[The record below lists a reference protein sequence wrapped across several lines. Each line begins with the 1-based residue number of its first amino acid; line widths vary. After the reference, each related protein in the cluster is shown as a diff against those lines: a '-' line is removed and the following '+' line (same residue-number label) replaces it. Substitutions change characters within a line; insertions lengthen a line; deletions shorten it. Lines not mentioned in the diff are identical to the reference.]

1 MPSFKHAEFEIVEDD
16 WFASHSVIALRNLL
30 NCEMTSVLI
39 AGKGPTLALIDKY
52 LDPSEP
58 IISLNHACELVLP
71 RIAHFTDLQALL
83 DCEEV
88 VLASEFFVVV
98 PAFPHI
104 SGAPTKLN
112 ILELASAHSIISE
125 LIVQDRLF
133 VYAGSNSPNLWR
145 LPEFELRYFSVEPAY
160 QLACLLG
167 ARLVNT
173 IGIDGGSS
181 YATSISNQGKR
192 RLLENGQQS
201 FDKQFVQLEKLQL
214 QHGIPLE
221 PKIKPNTIYV
231 GASRADLLP
240 YLVLK
245 HSIEHNSNSPVL
257 VKPLPRVRRNP
268 RRRKNRGRTAF
279 SFSRFL
285 IPELQKYEG
294 RAVYLDSDMLV
305 MDDISE
311 LFDYPIGEN
320 HLVVTSQS
328 LPPQAWANSENFMPG
343 PQFSVMIVECSKAKW
358 RIGQI
363 IDLLDSNAMSYSDL
377 LHKML
382 IVPPE
387 KIDYSLNPNWNSLEY
402 YDPDKTKLLHFTVVP
417 SQPWRTRDNANY
429 DIWLEYL
436 KSAIEAGVITS
447 NTIRREIRIGSCGSH
462 ILRDLSPEFFL
473 DHHAS
478 NEQSLH
484 ELEAIVGQ
492 KLLLIRIRATAR
504 NLLWRVKHSHNR
516 KKAKIGTECRF

>member
-1 MPSFKHAEFEIVEDD
+1 MPSTERPKFEIVEDD
-16 WFASHSVIALRNLL
+16 WFASHSVVALRNLL
-30 NCEMTSVLI
+30 NWQMTSVLI
-39 AGKGPTLALIDKY
+39 AGKGPTLASIDEN

-58 IISLNHACELVLP
+58 VISLNHACELVP
-71 RIAHFTDLQALL
+71 SSIAHFADLQALL
-83 DCEEV
+83 DCEKV
-88 VLASEFFVVV
+88 VIDSEFFVVV

-104 SGAPTKLN
+104 SGVPTKLN
-112 ILELASAHSIISE
+112 VLHLAKAHNIISE
-125 LIVQDRLF
+125 LIFQDRLF
-133 VYAGSNSPNLWR
+133 VYSGSNSPNIWE

-167 ARLVNT
+167 AQQVKT

-181 YATSISNQGKR
+181 YATSVSTQGKR
-192 RLLENGQQS
+192 RLLDNGQQS
-201 FDKQFVQLEKLQL
+201 FDKQFVQLEKLQMR
-214 QHGIPLE
+214 HGIP
-221 PKIKPNTIYV
+221 IKPNISPSTVYIGV
-231 GASRADLLP
+231 SRADLLP

-257 VKPLPRVRRNP
+257 VKPLPIVRRNP

-285 IPELQKYEG
+285 IPELQNYLG

-305 MDDISE
+305 LADITE

-328 LPPQAWANSENFMPG
+328 LPPQAWADSENFVPG
-343 PQFSVMIVECSKAKW
+343 PQFSVMVIDCSKAKW
-358 RIGQI
+358 SVGQI
-363 IDLLDSNAMSYSDL
+363 IDLLDSNAMSYSDV

-387 KIDYSLNPNWNSLEY
+387 KIDYSLDPNWNSLEY
-402 YDPDKTKLLHFTVVP
+402 YDPENTKLLHFTVVP
-417 SQPWRTRDNANY
+417 SQPWRTRNNANY

-436 KSAIEAGVITS
+436 KSAIKAGVISS
-447 NTIRREIRIGSCGSH
+447 NTIRREIRNGSCGPH
-462 ILRDLSPEFFL
+462 ILRDLGPDFFL

-492 KLLLIRIRATAR
+492 RFLLSRIKATAR
-504 NLLWRVKHSHNR
+504 NILWRVKHSLV
-516 KKAKIGTECRF
+516 